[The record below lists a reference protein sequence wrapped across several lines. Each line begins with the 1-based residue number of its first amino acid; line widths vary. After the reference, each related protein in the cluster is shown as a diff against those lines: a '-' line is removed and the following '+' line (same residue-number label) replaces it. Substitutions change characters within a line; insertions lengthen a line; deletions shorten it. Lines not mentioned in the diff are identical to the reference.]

1 MTGHRVHFVHGF
13 SAYGSHIEQLANHK
27 SLEPV
32 AQRSE
37 CREFAKASILSQ
49 MESFSKWGIM
59 TDFRYSYLT
68 MQPLY
73 ESNVLEKFADLVQ
86 KGGVIARG

>member
-1 MTGHRVHFVHGF
+1 
-13 SAYGSHIEQLANHK
+13 
-27 SLEPV
+27 
-32 AQRSE
+32 
-37 CREFAKASILSQ
+37 LSQ

-73 ESNVLEKFADLVQ
+73 ESNVLDKFADLVQ